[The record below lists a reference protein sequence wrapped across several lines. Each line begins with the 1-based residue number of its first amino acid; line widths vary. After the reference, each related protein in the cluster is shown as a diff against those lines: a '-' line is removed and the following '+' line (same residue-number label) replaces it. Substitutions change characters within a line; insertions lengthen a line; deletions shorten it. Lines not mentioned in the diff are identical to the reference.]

1 MQVQS
6 ALLFETPEQLYARVF
21 REIRPRTPMPGF
33 TVIYRSFANA
43 NSFIRMR
50 GGSVEVRITDV
61 LEGAPAPIQEALAW
75 ILLGKLF
82 RREIPAAWPD
92 RYRRWMNRAD
102 VRRHLHL
109 LRQSRGR
116 KYISGPQ
123 GEHHNLETIFE
134 ELNQRFFHGLMGR
147 PELGWSRHVSRR
159 LLGHFD
165 PSHNAIVI
173 SRVFDSL
180 AVPRVALEYVMFH
193 EMLHLCHPVEHKG
206 ARRCVHT
213 SEFRA
218 AEKQFPQLKEAKAV
232 LKTL

>member
-21 REIRPRTPMPGF
+21 RELRPRTPMPGF
-33 TVIYRSFANA
+33 TVLYRRFANA
-43 NSFIRMR
+43 NSFIRLR
-50 GGSVEVRITDV
+50 EGSVEVRITDV

-75 ILLGKLF
+75 ILLGKLL

-123 GEHHNLETIFE
+123 GEHHNLETVFE

-147 PELGWSRHVSRR
+147 PELGWSRRVSRR

-173 SRVFDSL
+173 SRVFDSP

-193 EMLHLCHPVEHKG
+193 EMLHLCHPVQHNG

>member
-21 REIRPRTPMPGF
+21 RELRPRTPMPGF
-33 TVIYRSFANA
+33 TVLYRRFANA
-43 NSFIRMR
+43 NSFIRLR
-50 GGSVEVRITDV
+50 EGSVEVRITDV

-123 GEHHNLETIFE
+123 GEYHNLEIIFE

-147 PELGWSRHVSRR
+147 PELGWSRRVSRR

-173 SRVFDSL
+173 SRVFDSP
-180 AVPRVALEYVMFH
+180 AVPRLALEYVMFH
-193 EMLHLCHPVEHKG
+193 EMLHLCHPVQHNG